1 MLFTSGDDD
10 SELGKI
16 KKIQH
21 GERVQE
27 ESIRQSHTEERSGN
41 VFTEPIKKRVDQ
53 GEDDVIMKWEEDH
66 EEAKALIGIEKS
78 TEVRP
83 TTAHAKKRAAF
94 TTSRPTSAHPNR
106 FSWPGYSSQL
116 EHSAGQGEPD
126 ADSGEDLRFDP
137 RKSKAGMSVSVR
149 SFPSRQHF
157 DDSFVK
163 GPVLF
168 SDRKRVPSPSAERNN
183 LDYGLAGDERQD
195 LKARGPRVDAVASVS
210 KGRVPRKLRTTVL
223 SSRALSPEVD
233 PYESEAVVH
242 RVPSYHKVRTGGSDR
257 PMTAA
262 RLKGAR
268 RGLSNSQAD
277 ALFSQQQQHFEEML
291 YDLS

>member
-16 KKIQH
+16 KEIQH
-21 GERVQE
+21 GERIQ
-27 ESIRQSHTEERSGN
+27 R
-41 VFTEPIKKRVDQ
+41 
-53 GEDDVIMKWEEDH
+53 EEDH
-66 EEAKALIGIEKS
+66 EEAKALIDIEKS

-83 TTAHAKKRAAF
+83 TTAHAKKRSAV

-106 FSWPGYSSQL
+106 FSWPDYSSRL
-116 EHSAGQGEPD
+116 EHSAGQGESD
-126 ADSGEDLRFDP
+126 ANAGEELRFDP
-137 RKSKAGMSVSVR
+137 CKSKAEMSASVR

-183 LDYGLAGDERQD
+183 LDYGRAGDERQD
-195 LKARGPRVDAVASVS
+195 LKARGPRVDAGASVS

-223 SSRALSPEVD
+223 SSRALSPEID
-233 PYESEAVVH
+233 PYESEAVLH

-257 PMTAA
+257 PTTAA

>member
-53 GEDDVIMKWEEDH
+53 GEDDVIMKWE

-195 LKARGPRVDAVASVS
+195 LKARGPRVDAGASVS

-242 RVPSYHKVRTGGSDR
+242 R

-277 ALFSQQQQHFEEML
+277 TLFSQQQQHFEEML